1 MVVEGPVKHV
11 FGTRKTKLNISIA
24 GPSLM
29 LRLRACSTAST
40 HVPIV
45 LVPVRTYRYC
55 DPPPRMGVLTRSEGR
70 EIGVT
75 PIIYR
80 YIIYT
85 LHPSHHKKTSID
97 ARDTCSTRVP
107 GTYQVVPGF
116 KYNIQSVGIGIVK
129 SVQYQFHP
137 R

>member
-45 LVPVRTYRYC
+45 LVPVRTYC